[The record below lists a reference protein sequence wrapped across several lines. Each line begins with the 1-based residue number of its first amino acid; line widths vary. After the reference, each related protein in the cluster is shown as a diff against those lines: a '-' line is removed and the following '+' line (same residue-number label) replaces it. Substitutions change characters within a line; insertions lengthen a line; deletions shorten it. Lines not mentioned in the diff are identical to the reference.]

1 MAEPCLTLPL
11 CHVHVQVLRVT
22 SSTSAIPVKMVSP
35 SGSTHSLPAIV
46 TAAASHALRMG
57 IQRFGLGEFLEPFI
71 RVKVDVGEEY
81 LGRVVR
87 DLIEA
92 GGEVV
97 DMEMGEDEAFVGYEE
112 DGVYIPPAWVT
123 PTTGSLDQVSIGQ
136 QGGAQLMPKR
146 SVHAFAPLSSM
157 LDYSTRLRALSGGL
171 GAFEMSVDGFRLV
184 TSESRKQEILR
195 ELGRA

>member
-1 MAEPCLTLPL
+1 
-11 CHVHVQVLRVT
+11 
-22 SSTSAIPVKMVSP
+22 
-35 SGSTHSLPAIV
+35 
-46 TAAASHALRMG
+46 MG

-112 DGVYIPPAWVT
+112 DGVYIPPGWVT
-123 PTTGSLDQVSIGQ
+123 PTTGSLNQASSWQ
-136 QGGAQLMPKR
+136 HGGAQLMPKR